1 MKRCTECALL
11 FENSQ
16 THCPQCGRLLVKDKK
31 SSCFFVVT
39 MMAIVLAAAC
49 GVLISFSPI
58 IP

>member
-16 THCPQCGRLLVKDKK
+16 TYCPQCGRLLVKDKK
-31 SSCFFVVT
+31 SPCFFVVT
-39 MMAIVLAAAC
+39 VLAIVLAAAC
-49 GVLISFSPI
+49 GVLLSFSPI